1 MNSTDKKKPT
11 LHEWHPLITDRKKE
25 EEKPPTKEESEAIVK
40 RANERLAQIQRQ

>member
-11 LHEWHPLITDRKKE
+11 LHEWHPLITDKNPIE
-25 EEKPPTKEESEAIVK
+25 DKPPTKEESDAIVK